1 MDKIID
7 FKCGYDNSVG
17 IGKEILDKAQ
27 SKFPECYKKY
37 GDLVRIAKELKKI
50 EENSFCN
57 LPFCHTLEGEALGGI
72 INLGDENIGPRAKEY
87 KYICTSVAELLEL
100 PEIDYKKGRIAEVL
114 KACEKLRQEGE
125 KVILSIS
132 GPFTIFNV
140 LIDPIHVFKALRKK
154 PELMQ
159 EVFNKLQKELLRFIE
174 EAKKVGVSII
184 SYADS
189 SGGVNILGPKFANQI
204 VNMFTYPF
212 LKEAEKLIDK
222 NMILTLC
229 PKTTFALLGTQKA
242 VWNDI
247 SVEEDIKYTKGI
259 ESVIGKAK
267 FVGQMCIK
275 NKKYR
280 LKNGVIKEVKLN

>member
-1 MDKIID
+1 MEKIID

-17 IGKEILDKAQ
+17 IGKEILDKAE

-37 GDLVRIAKELKKI
+37 GDLVRIAKELKKKG
-50 EENSFCN
+50 EDSFCQ

-72 INLGDENIGPRAKEY
+72 INLGDENIGPRAK
-87 KYICTSVAELLEL
+87 KYICTSVDELLKL

-114 KACEKLRQEGE
+114 KACKILREE
-125 KVILSIS
+125 NENVILSIS

-140 LIDPIHVFKALRKK
+140 LIDPVYIFKALRKK

-159 EVFNKLQKELLRFIE
+159 KVFSKLQKELIRFIE
-174 EAKKVGVSII
+174 EAKKINVNII

-189 SGGVNILGPKFANQI
+189 SGGVNILGPKFANQ
-204 VNMFTYPF
+204 VVRMFTYPF
-212 LKEAEKLIDK
+212 LKEVEKLIDK
-222 NMILTLC
+222 DMIITLC